1 MSEMLKNRMVQVIEK
16 DTLLNEENVEDIEVG
31 IKRIKSS
38 RDMIDVL
45 ISETKQTIIQNSVH
59 LLVQRIMSEDKEGVI
74 EMLNNNR
81 HVLNIFDFTE
91 KLNGLLDEYGKY
103 ETLYEQDYPEIKKI
117 KETFVLKEK
126 ELLPLL
132 TEIVNERK

>member
-16 DTLLNEENVEDIEVG
+16 DTLLNEENLSDIEDG
-31 IKRIKSS
+31 LGKIGES
-38 RDMIDVL
+38 RDKIDVL
-45 ISETKQTIIQNSVH
+45 IGDTKNAIIQNSIH
-59 LLVQRIMSEDKEGVI
+59 LLIQRIMNEDKEGVI

-81 HVLNIFDFTE
+81 DVIHIFNFTE
-91 KLNGLLDEYGKY
+91 KLDDLINEYGKY
-103 ETLYEQDYPEIKKI
+103 DRLYDQDYPEIKKI

>member
-1 MSEMLKNRMVQVIEK
+1 MLKNRMVQVIEK
-16 DTLLNEENVEDIEVG
+16 DTLLNEENLSDIEDG
-31 IKRIKSS
+31 LGKIGES
-38 RDMIDVL
+38 RDKIDFL
-45 ISETKQTIIQNSVH
+45 IGDTKNAIIQNSIH
-59 LLVQRIMSEDKEGVI
+59 LLIQRIMNEDKEGVI

-81 HVLNIFDFTE
+81 DVIHIFNFTE
-91 KLNGLLDEYGKY
+91 KLDDLINEYGKY
-103 ETLYEQDYPEIKKI
+103 DRLYDQDYPEIKKI

>member
-1 MSEMLKNRMVQVIEK
+1 MLKNRMVQVIEK
-16 DTLLNEENVEDIEVG
+16 DTLLNEENLSDIEDG
-31 IKRIKSS
+31 LDKIGES
-38 RDMIDVL
+38 RDKIDVL
-45 ISETKQTIIQNSVH
+45 IGDTKNAIIQNSIH
-59 LLVQRIMSEDKEGVI
+59 LLIQRIMNEDKEGVI

-81 HVLNIFDFTE
+81 DVIHIFNFTE
-91 KLNGLLDEYGKY
+91 KLDDLINEYGKY
-103 ETLYEQDYPEIKKI
+103 DRLYDQDYPEIKKI

>member
-16 DTLLNEENVEDIEVG
+16 GTLLNEENLIDIGNGLDEIG
-31 IKRIKSS
+31 ES
-38 RDMIDVL
+38 RDKIDVL
-45 ISETKQTIIQNSVH
+45 ISHTKNTIIQNSIH
-59 LLVQRIMSEDKEGVI
+59 LLIQRVMSEDKEGVI

-81 HVLNIFDFTE
+81 HVIDIFNFTE
-91 KLNGLLDEYGKY
+91 KLNELIDEYAKY
-103 ETLYEQDYPEIKKI
+103 DILYNEDYPEIKKI
-117 KETFVLKEK
+117 KETFALKEK

>member
-16 DTLLNEENVEDIEVG
+16 DTLLNEENLSDIEDG
-31 IKRIKSS
+31 LGKIGES
-38 RDMIDVL
+38 RDKIDFL
-45 ISETKQTIIQNSVH
+45 IGDTKNAIIQNSIH
-59 LLVQRIMSEDKEGVI
+59 LLIQRIMNEDKEGVI

-81 HVLNIFDFTE
+81 DVIHIFNFTE
-91 KLNGLLDEYGKY
+91 KLDDLINEYGKY
-103 ETLYEQDYPEIKKI
+103 DRLYDQDYPEIKKI

>member
-16 DTLLNEENVEDIEVG
+16 GTLLNEENLIDIGNGLDEIG
-31 IKRIKSS
+31 ES
-38 RDMIDVL
+38 RDKIDVL
-45 ISETKQTIIQNSVH
+45 ISHTKNTIIQNSIH
-59 LLVQRIMSEDKEGVI
+59 LLIQRVMSEDKEGVI

-81 HVLNIFDFTE
+81 HVIDIFNFTE
-91 KLNGLLDEYGKY
+91 KLNELFDEYAKY
-103 ETLYEQDYPEIKKI
+103 DILYNEDYPEIKKI
-117 KETFVLKEK
+117 KETFALKEK

>member
-16 DTLLNEENVEDIEVG
+16 DTLLNEENLSDIEDG
-31 IKRIKSS
+31 LDKIGES
-38 RDMIDVL
+38 RDKIDVL
-45 ISETKQTIIQNSVH
+45 IGDTKNAIIQNSIH
-59 LLVQRIMSEDKEGVI
+59 LLIQRIMNEDKEGVI

-81 HVLNIFDFTE
+81 DVIHIFNFTE
-91 KLNGLLDEYGKY
+91 KLDDLINEYGKY
-103 ETLYEQDYPEIKKI
+103 DRLYDQDYPEIKKI